1 MQEIEVD
8 WEKNSHD
15 QNVKIYSDLYN
26 GKQLT
31 DFQLQIMITLHE
43 DLIKGLDV
51 FGALH
56 QLTRSDIY
64 KKLDGLKKIRA
75 IRRRE
80 GQWSLEG

>member
-1 MQEIEVD
+1 MQEIDVD

-31 DFQLQIMITLHE
+31 DYQLQIMISLHE

-51 FGALH
+51 FGSLH
-56 QLTRSDIY
+56 QLTRSDLY
-64 KKLDGLKKIRA
+64 KKLDNLKKTRA
-75 IRRRE
+75 VRRRE